1 MNRNPRKRQLRAL
14 IYAFFI
20 VSAMVISPAVAK
32 ANITLLDENFDSYS
46 PGVLS
51 GQGDWELLGNTSHN
65 VSSLKYASSPYSV
78 QMASTS
84 GEYFS
89 YKFFPATSTYF
100 YSSFWVK
107 AVNLKEGNYAG
118 FSVLATDES
127 GPGIS
132 FYLKKEGGLING
144 SDGSVNI
151 CEDLSEDVWYKFELE
166 AWSSGYGRRQCNGEG
181 WTATSTLSGTWPAY
195 FNLFRLYGPLGGT
208 LGNSYLYIDD
218 IFIEGPGAG
227 GAACDQWENSSDCI
241 AGGCYWERIMF
252 QEEYSYC
259 REIAT
264 STEGYC
270 DYGIFDCA
278 YCNSSSTCAG
288 ATGCFWN
295 TIKGCTYL
303 EQPCEFDTLENCE
316 NETDCENASGTWNGD
331 FCFSS
336 AVKEDCSGMSLTEGF
351 LCQIKN
357 FLSSMFLPS
366 KAKLAELQQNIDLIN
381 TRFPSNYLKQSY
393 NFLGNIRDGIASST
407 GITFGI
413 MNATGTVSFSVLE
426 HSTGTGGV
434 ATVKGVFFIFF
445 NTILSIGFIKWAL
458 NFLSRIFK

>member
-20 VSAMVISPAVAK
+20 VSALFILPSGAT
-32 ANITLLDENFDSYS
+32 ANVDIVNENFDSYTTGLP
-46 PGVLS
+46 PG
-51 GQGDWELLGNTSHN
+51 
-65 VSSLKYASSPYSV
+65 
-78 QMASTS
+78 
-84 GEYFS
+84 GEWL
-89 YKFFPATSTYF
+89 ATSTGLLITDFRRASIPNSLDWIGGGTNPGTYLPFATTTYLYASVWF
-100 YSSFWVK
+100 YVDTFENADQISFLIK
-107 AVNLKEGNYAG
+107 DETLTHYISVNLAKWENKL
-118 FSVLATDES
+118 FVDDNVTRICDE
-127 GPGIS
+127 
-132 FYLKKEGGLING
+132 
-144 SDGSVNI
+144 
-151 CEDLSEDVWYKFELE
+151 LSEDTWYKFEWE
-166 AWSSGYGRRQCNGEG
+166 AWSQGYGRFQCNDLG
-181 WTATSTLSGTWPAY
+181 WTATSTEGFYGYTEGDFFGAFYLFGQLNTGDVYLDDLLIQTSGT
-195 FNLFRLYGPLGGT
+195 
-208 LGNSYLYIDD
+208 
-218 IFIEGPGAG
+218 PGAPG
-227 GAACDQWENSSDCI
+227 CDQWESSDDCI

-259 REIAT
+259 RDIAT

-295 TIKGCTYL
+295 TIKGCTYF

-393 NFLGNIRDGIASST
+393 NFLGNIRAGIASST

-458 NFLSRIFK
+458 NLLSRIFK